1 MPEKEERKTIFEEED
16 LRKIKKAEKKLYTA
30 PVITMSIFSFSFLL
44 FKYGNLSRI
53 LPNPLRQPK

>member
-1 MPEKEERKTIFEEED
+1 MPEKENNKTIFEEED
-16 LRKIKKAEKKLYTA
+16 LRKIEKGEKKLYTA
-30 PVITMSIFSFSFLL
+30 PAITMSLFSFCFLL